1 MAYLEISGRRHT
13 IVIGELRVGSDASC
27 QLVLSA
33 QGVAP
38 VHAVVQGFP
47 DGQVAIRR
55 AKDDLEVLING
66 VRLGPQPTPLLHGDK
81 VQLGGQ
87 ELLFVDERRSG
98 STQYVAAVDPG
109 LLSSAKPKAG
119 KAGQVT
125 GSTGGRVVSLTDG
138 REYSFAGAS
147 MVFGREA
154 GCDVVIT
161 DKNVSRRH
169 CEIMATPKG
178 YVLVDSSTNGSFV
191 NGERIEG
198 QRVLA
203 RADVIRVGSDE
214 FRFYADMVPTPP
226 SAPPAGGSTEDSGSA
241 PPRSAASPPAPPV
254 GPQAAQSAAPSA
266 AAAPAAAPVAA
277 PPGAER
283 RLAHTLAGVPGQAPP
298 MPASRS
304 GEDLAEET
312 LREGAAARSAAAGA
326 GGAGGVLANV
336 LVRSGPLKGQR
347 LPIRVPIVNVGRADY
362 NDVVLQDDS
371 VSTTHAKLQRREG
384 VWVLVDLESTNGTF
398 VDGEKVQG
406 ETPLAPGALIRFG
419 DVQSMWEPIDDT
431 VDAAKGA
438 STKVMGAI
446 KAPPPKATPPPAAPK
461 PPTAAAVAERPTTP
475 APKAPAAAQPSRRP
489 APRPKTPE
497 PAAGGSPKWVV
508 PVVVVTVIVI
518 VIVGFL
524 LIR

>member
-1 MAYLEISGRRHT
+1 MSYLEISGRRHT

-27 QLVLSA
+27 QLAISGG
-33 QGVAP
+33 GVAP

-55 AKDDLEVLING
+55 ASDDLEVLING

-81 VQLGGQ
+81 IQVGGQ

-98 STQYVAAVDPG
+98 STQYVQAVDPAM
-109 LLSSAKPKAG
+109 LSSAKPKSA
-119 KAGQVT
+119 KAGQAT

-138 REYSFAGAS
+138 REYSIAGTT

-169 CEIMATPKG
+169 CEIMASPKG
-178 YVLVDSSTNGSFV
+178 YVLVDNSTNGTFV
-191 NGERIEG
+191 NGERING

-203 RADVIRVGSDE
+203 RADVIRVGTDE
-214 FRFYADMVPTPP
+214 FRFYADMAPAP
-226 SAPPAGGSTEDSGSA
+226 ADPPAGGPGAESGSA
-241 PPRSAASPPAPPV
+241 APRSEASPPAPPV
-254 GPQAAQSAAPSA
+254 GPQAQGAAPSA
-266 AAAPAAAPVAA
+266 VAAPAAPVAA

-283 RLAHTLAGVPGQAPP
+283 RLAHTLAGVPSSRPGQ
-298 MPASRS
+298 
-304 GEDLAEET
+304 DLAEDT
-312 LREGAAARSAAAGA
+312 VREGPAAKPAAGGT
-326 GGAGGVLANV
+326 GGAGSVLANV

-347 LPIRVPIVNVGRADY
+347 LALRMPIVNVGRADY

-371 VSTTHAKLQRREG
+371 VSTSHAKLQRREG

-406 ETPLAPGALIRFG
+406 ETPIAPGALIRFG
-419 DVQSMWEPIDDT
+419 DVQAMWEPVDDT
-431 VDAAKGA
+431 VDAARGA

-446 KAPPPKATPPPAAPK
+446 KAPA
-461 PPTAAAVAERPTTP
+461 AERPPRP
-475 APKAPAAAQPSRRP
+475 APKVPAAVQPPRRP
-489 APRPKTPE
+489 APRPKAPE
-497 PAAGGSPKWVV
+497 PPAGGSPKWLV
-508 PVVVVTVIVI
+508 PVVIVVVIVI
-518 VIVGFL
+518 AVIGFL
-524 LIR
+524 LTR

>member
-1 MAYLEISGRRHT
+1 MSYLEISGRRHT
-13 IVIGELRVGSDASC
+13 IVMGDLRVGSDSSC

-98 STQYVAAVDPG
+98 STQYVQAVDPS
-109 LLSSAKPKAG
+109 LLASAKPKSG
-119 KAGQVT
+119 KAGQAT

-138 REYSFAGAS
+138 REYSMAGAS

-161 DKNVSRRH
+161 DKNASRRH

-178 YVLVDSSTNGSFV
+178 YVLVDSSTNGTFV

-198 QRVLA
+198 QRVLL

-214 FRFYADMVPTPP
+214 FRFYADVAPTPP
-226 SAPPAGGSTEDSGSA
+226 AGPPAGGSTGDSGSA
-241 PPRSAASPPAPPV
+241 APNAV
-254 GPQAAQSAAPSA
+254 
-266 AAAPAAAPVAA
+266 AAPAAA

-283 RLAHTLAGVPGQAPP
+283 RLADTLAGVPGQGPP
-298 MPASRS
+298 MPSSRS
-304 GEDLAEET
+304 SEDLAEDT
-312 LREGAAARSAAAGA
+312 LREGAAARPAAAGA

-419 DVQSMWEPIDDT
+419 DVQAMWEPIDDT

-461 PPTAAAVAERPTTP
+461 PPTAAAAAERPTSP
-475 APKAPAAAQPSRRP
+475 APKAPAAAAAQPPRRP

-508 PVVVVTVIVI
+508 PVVILVVIVI
-518 VIVGFL
+518 AFLGFL
-524 LIR
+524 LTR